1 MKRSLLNI
9 PCLTVLFTLAFWAGC
24 ASQSQHGGWHP
35 ESKEEM
41 RNLIGQTV
49 IDAAHQYNKALA
61 ERAKRLQGTT
71 PRLEPK
77 PL

>member
-1 MKRSLLNI
+1 MKRSLLSI
-9 PCLTVLFTLAFWAGC
+9 PVLTVLFTLAFWSGC
-24 ASQSQHGGWHP
+24 VAPEHRGWHP

-49 IDAAHQYNKALA
+49 MDAAHQYNKALA
-61 ERAKRLQGTT
+61 EQAKKRQGLR
-71 PRLEPK
+71 PRLDPK